1 MESESS
7 SVVRKTQR
15 NEKKTLFLSDMFRS
29 SILSAAAAAVL
40 CLSGSGGRALAQSTA
55 SNPTPPLSGDFL
67 ITPTPILTPW
77 QNGASAS
84 EGSTSD
90 IGASVT
96 RLTYGPC
103 VYRCLQA
110 PLIVFFF
117 KKVILFYFFLLT
129 LTSPKQ
135 KTLRGAHWHN
145 FAWEVLTPVTPGV
158 RSCFM
163 WFCFCFWGVKNLESE
178 KEKTSKN

>member
-1 MESESS
+1 M
-7 SVVRKTQR
+7 VRKTQR
-15 NEKKTLFLSDMFRS
+15 NEKKKLSFSLRDIFRS
-29 SILSAAAAAVL
+29 SILSAAAAVL
-40 CLSGSGGRALAQSTA
+40 LCGGGALAQSTA
-55 SNPTPPLSGDFL
+55 SNPTPPLNGDFL

-77 QNGASAS
+77 MNGASAS

-103 VYRCLQA
+103 VY
-110 PLIVFFF
+110 
-117 KKVILFYFFLLT
+117 
-129 LTSPKQ
+129 
-135 KTLRGAHWHN
+135 RGAHWHN

-163 WFCFCFWGVKNLESE
+163 WFCFSFWAR
-178 KEKTSKN
+178 KT